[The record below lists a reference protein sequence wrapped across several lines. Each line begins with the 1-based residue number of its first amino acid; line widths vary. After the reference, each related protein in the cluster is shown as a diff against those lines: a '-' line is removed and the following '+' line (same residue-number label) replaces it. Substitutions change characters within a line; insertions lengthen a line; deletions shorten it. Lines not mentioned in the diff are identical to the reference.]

1 MENIDL
7 IKDRA
12 WIEVNLNNLE
22 NNINEIK
29 KIPF

>member
-29 KIPF
+29 NPF